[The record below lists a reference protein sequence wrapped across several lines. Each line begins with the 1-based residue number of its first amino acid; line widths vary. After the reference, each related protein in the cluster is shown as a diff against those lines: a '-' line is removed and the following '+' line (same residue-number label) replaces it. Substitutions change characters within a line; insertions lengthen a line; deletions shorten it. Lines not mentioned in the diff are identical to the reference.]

1 MIPFD
6 FIILQKFEN
15 VIKLHGLVT
24 DAETSVAFV
33 AYTIG
38 VITLI
43 KAFQA
48 ENFSVAGKDYDVLIE
63 VLQFSID
70 DVLTLPFFL
79 VSPTLKVGFFIF
91 RKFLRS

>member
-6 FIILQKFEN
+6 FIILQKVEN
-15 VIKLHGLVT
+15 VIKSHDLVT

-33 AYTIG
+33 AYTLG

-48 ENFSVAGKDYDVLIE
+48 ENSSLAGKDYDVLIE
-63 VLQFSID
+63 VLRFSIG
-70 DVLTLPFFL
+70 DVLSLPPF
-79 VSPTLKVGFFIF
+79 
-91 RKFLRS
+91 

>member
-70 DVLTLPFFL
+70 DVLTLPFF
-79 VSPTLKVGFFIF
+79 
-91 RKFLRS
+91 